1 MIGLDASFLQSYY
14 NAKAGVNSGV
24 SSLTNASTATNSP
37 TGTTKAPSAPWE
49 TKSGA
54 ASSDELV
61 RKVMAGSKF
70 IKEGNVSLDL
80 AGASQDYKKLFTLYQ
95 GLNTLMGIANKAQEN
110 TTTSTVMRTLQR
122 LFTSG
127 MSEIQDYV
135 SDAELDH
142 VSLVQ
147 GALTEKLKST
157 TGVARTDTTYVAK
170 DIHKGS
176 ATSSV
181 KAFEGDVKFNIAIN
195 PPSAGLYTPK
205 NVEID
210 LSEMGTTNRSM
221 GNVVNFINSKLKD
234 AGATTRFTVERTPAK
249 AETIKVG
256 EKEVTVNKGLDTFSL
271 KVQGTTT
278 ELIKFSAA
286 QMSDSVYVVQTTG
299 DTDNDDKDKPETL
312 DDLSTQLVKFQA
324 DISGTNPST
333 ATAGVTD
340 TYWSEG
346 RTGQA
351 VLEENITNVRQTV
364 SGADGSVYVLADV
377 DGEVDG
383 QGIKGTKDVALIKYD
398 SAGKMLYTR
407 TLGAA
412 DQASGLAMTVSA
424 DGKVA
429 IAGSVTGELG
439 VQTTKTFTS
448 ADGKTYTTSTYE
460 TTKGYNE
467 SISDSFV
474 TVFDA
479 AGDELWTQRRGS
491 IGMDEALSVSFGT
504 DGSVY
509 VGGRAQ
515 GTMSGATDGAATAQG
530 VTSAGG
536 WDAYVMKFSATGGY
550 QSTTQFGTS
559 ATDAAN
565 AMTVDGNTLYVA
577 ANENGNAVLRSYD
590 LTSGKPVLSETRDLG
605 NLGGGSISSVSVYD
619 GKVYLGGSANQST
632 TATGANTKLMDGV
645 SAGHAYTGGQD
656 AFALSVSK
664 DLGDTSADAV
674 SFYGSSES
682 EANAKVTFSDGKAWI
697 AFQTKGAV
705 DGTTKIGE
713 KDAVLARVDVES
725 GDVEWQT
732 RYTGKN
738 GEVNPNAIAIS
749 KNSSSVLD
757 KLGLPTGTLQY
768 KDSSSLVANTTARPG
783 DEFYVRDPKTG
794 TKKKIVIEAKDT
806 LETLATKINRAAG
819 YKMDVKVTKVTG
831 KPESILTITPKFG
844 NAEIEI
850 VRGTEGKDALD
861 SLGLS
866 EGLVT
871 NAASQTSSE
880 ASKQSGKDVKMFGLN
895 LDSNLN
901 ISDED
906 TIDAVK
912 KVLEDAMKNVRSA
925 YRYLRYGDSSEEADK
940 KGKTGGTV
948 PAYLTKQLA
957 NYQDALNRLS
967 GG

>member
-1 MIGLDASFLQSYY
+1 MLLSFY
-14 NAKAGVNSGV
+14 NAKAGVKTGAAA
-24 SSLTNASTATNSP
+24 LGTATTTNSP

-49 TKSGA
+49 SKSGA

-61 RKVMAGSKF
+61 KKVMAGSKF
-70 IKEGNVSLDL
+70 IKESNVSLDL

-95 GLNTLMGIANKAQEN
+95 GLNTLMRIANKTQEN
-110 TTTSTVMRTLQR
+110 TTTSTMMRTLQR

-135 SDAELDH
+135 ADSTLEH
-142 VSLVQ
+142 VGLVQ

-157 TGVARTDTTYVAK
+157 TGVARTDATYVAK

-176 ATSSV
+176 VTSSV

-195 PPSAGLYTPK
+195 PPTAGLYAPK
-205 NVEID
+205 SIEID
-210 LSEMGTTNRSM
+210 LSEMGTTTRSM

-234 AGATTRFTVERTPAK
+234 AGATTRFAVERTPAK

-256 EKEVTVNKGLDTFSL
+256 EKDVTVNSGVDTFSL

-278 ELIKFSAA
+278 ELVRFSAA
-286 QMSDSVYVVQTTG
+286 QMADSVYVVQTSG
-299 DTDNDDKDKPETL
+299 DTDNDDKDDPDTL
-312 DDLSTQLVKFQA
+312 NDLSTQLVKFQA

-333 ATAGVTD
+333 AVAGVTD

-398 SAGKMLYTR
+398 SAGKVLYTR

-412 DQASGLAMTVSA
+412 DQASGMAMTVSS

-439 VQTTKTFTS
+439 IQTTKTFTS

-479 AGDELWTQRRGS
+479 AGEELWTQRRGS
-491 IGMDEALSVSFGT
+491 IGMDEALSVSFGN
-504 DGSVY
+504 DGAVY

-515 GTMSGATDGAATAQG
+515 GTMTGATDAGSTAQG

-536 WDAYVMKFSATGGY
+536 WDAYVMKFSATGSY

-559 ATDAAN
+559 GTDAAN

-590 LTSGKPVLSETRDLG
+590 LTSGKPVLSETRNLG

-619 GKVYLGGSANQST
+619 GKVYVGGSANQSAA
-632 TATGANTKLMDGV
+632 ATGSNPKLMDGV
-645 SAGHAYTGGQD
+645 AVGNAYTGGQD
-656 AFALSVSK
+656 AYALSVST
-664 DLGDTSADAV
+664 DLSDTSEDRV
-674 SFYGSSES
+674 SFYGSSEG
-682 EANAKVTFSDGKAWI
+682 EQNAKVTFSDGKAWI
-697 AFQTKGAV
+697 AFQTKGAI

-713 KDAVLARVDVES
+713 KDAVLARLDVDS

-749 KNSSSVLD
+749 KDSSSILD

-783 DEFYVRDPKTG
+783 DEFYIRDPKSG
-794 TKKKIVIEAKDT
+794 SKKKIVIEAKDT
-806 LETLATKINRAAG
+806 LESLAAKINRASG
-819 YKMDVKVTKVTG
+819 YKMDVKVTKVLG
-831 KPESILTITPKFG
+831 KPESVLTISPKYAS
-844 NAEIEI
+844 AEIEI
-850 VRGTEGKDALD
+850 IRGGEGKDALD

-871 NAASQTSSE
+871 NAASLTASESS
-880 ASKQSGKDVKMFGLN
+880 KKGGKDVKMFGLN

-901 ISDED
+901 IANED
-906 TIDAVK
+906 DFESVK

-925 YRYLRYGDSSEEADK
+925 YRYLRYGDSSEEADQ

-948 PAYLTKQLA
+948 PAYLTKQIA
-957 NYQDALNRLS
+957 NYQDALNRL
-967 GG
+967 GGG